1 VVFAGESLFLR
12 ILNFTHVDSDD
23 VENNHLM
30 QDLGALLR
38 ERREALGLN
47 LADVEAGTR
56 IRQKYLAALESDEWH
71 LLPGEVVGR
80 GFLRNYTR
88 FLDLDADAVLERRKV
103 SVDPHLQRALES
115 TSAGA
120 PMPAGRD
127 VDYRPRDVSLT
138 REPLIDFDDIVID
151 WRRFTPLISLLLLVL
166 VLAGGWWGVRQ
177 LSPRMGD
184 FFGGAVGGV
193 QTRVAEIRA
202 TEPATAI
209 PAGLVVSD
217 AGNTAAPEATATPV
231 AAAVVPVVEPT
242 ATPIPPTPAPS
253 PTPTVFEPTA
263 TPADSSGVTQPV
275 VEEPTAEVVVET
287 PTEEAAPPPE
297 FPSPVCADERS
308 VLLSPGV
315 NQLVQGQVTISGTVF
330 HDDFW
335 YYKLEFAPGAN
346 ASEGFVY
353 FAGAERQIT
362 GGELARLNSAALG
375 NGTYTLKLTVVD
387 NAGNFPP
394 TCQVTIRVEN

>member
-1 VVFAGESLFLR
+1 
-12 ILNFTHVDSDD
+12 
-23 VENNHLM
+23 M

-88 FLDLDADAVLERRKV
+88 FLDLDAEAVLERRKV

-151 WRRFTPLISLLLLVL
+151 WRRLTPLISLLLLVL
-166 VLAGGWWGVRQ
+166 IVAGGWWGVRQ
-177 LSPRMGD
+177 LSPRLGD
-184 FFGGAVGGV
+184 FFGGSVDGV
-193 QTRVAEIRA
+193 QTRIAEIRA

-209 PAGLVVSD
+209 PAAAVVSD
-217 AGNTAAPEATATPV
+217 IGSTATPEATATPV
-231 AAAVVPVVEPT
+231 TVAVVPIVEPT
-242 ATPIPPTPAPS
+242 ATPIPPTPVPS
-253 PTPTVFEPTA
+253 PTPAALEPTA
-263 TPADSSGVTQPV
+263 TPAEVAQPV
-275 VEEPTAEVVVET
+275 VEQPTAEVLVEPT
-287 PTEEAAPPPE
+287 PVDAAPTPE
-297 FPSPVCADERS
+297 FPPPLCKDERT
-308 VLLSPGV
+308 VILSPGM
-315 NQLVQGQVTISGTVF
+315 NQQVQGQVTISGTVF

>member
-1 VVFAGESLFLR
+1 MFPLLLFA
-12 ILNFTHVDSDD
+12 HVDIDD
-23 VENNHLM
+23 VENKYIM

-88 FLDLDADAVLERRKV
+88 FLDLDAEAVLERRRV

-120 PMPAGRD
+120 PMPASRD

-151 WRRFTPLISLLLLVL
+151 WRRLTPLISLLLLVL
-166 VLAGGWWGVRQ
+166 VVAGGWWGVRQ
-177 LSPRMGD
+177 LSPRLGD
-184 FFGGAVGGV
+184 FFGGTVDGV

-209 PAGLVVSD
+209 PAPVVVSD
-217 AGNTAAPEATATPV
+217 AGSTAALAATDTPV
-231 AAAVVPVVEPT
+231 VAVAAPVVEAT

-253 PTPTVFEPTA
+253 STPAVLEPTA
-263 TPADSSGVTQPV
+263 TPADVVQPV
-275 VEEPTAEVVVET
+275 VEQPIEQPTAEVVVEPT
-287 PTEEAAPPPE
+287 PEDAAPTPE
-297 FPSPVCADERS
+297 FPPPVCADERS
-308 VLLSPGV
+308 VILSPGV
-315 NQLVQGQVTISGTVF
+315 NQQVQGQVSIVGTVS

>member
-1 VVFAGESLFLR
+1 
-12 ILNFTHVDSDD
+12 
-23 VENNHLM
+23 M

-88 FLDLDADAVLERRKV
+88 FLDLDVESILERRRV

-127 VDYRPRDVSLT
+127 VDYRPRDVALI
-138 REPLIDFDDIVID
+138 REPLIDFDDIEID
-151 WRRFTPLISLLLLVL
+151 WRRFSPLIVLLFVVL
-166 VLAGGWWGVRQ
+166 IGAGGWWSFQQ
-177 LSPRMGD
+177 LSPRLGN
-184 FFGGAVGGV
+184 FFGDTVDSV

-209 PAGLVVSD
+209 PATPVVSD
-217 AGNTAAPEATATPV
+217 SGGTAAALVTDPTATPV
-231 AAAVVPVVEPT
+231 PEVAAPIDPPT
-242 ATPIPPTPAPS
+242 ATPIPAVPTLTPVALDPAS
-253 PTPTVFEPTA
+253 TPTPTEVVA
-263 TPADSSGVTQPV
+263 QPV
-275 VEEPTAEVVVET
+275 VEEPTPEVVVET
-287 PTEEAAPPPE
+287 PTEEAASAPE
-297 FPSPVCADERS
+297 FPPPTCADERS
-308 VLLSPGV
+308 VILSPGV
-315 NQLVQGQVTISGTVF
+315 NQRVQGQVTISGTVF

-362 GGELARLNSAALG
+362 EGELAKLNSAALG

>member
-1 VVFAGESLFLR
+1 
-12 ILNFTHVDSDD
+12 
-23 VENNHLM
+23 M

-120 PMPAGRD
+120 PMPVSRD

-151 WRRFTPLISLLLLVL
+151 WRRFTPLIALLLLVL
-166 VLAGGWWGVRQ
+166 LGAGGWWGFQQ
-177 LSPRMGD
+177 LSPRLGN
-184 FFGGAVGGV
+184 FFGDTVDGV

-209 PAGLVVSD
+209 PAAAVVS
-217 AGNTAAPEATATPV
+217 ANSGTAATIVTDPTATPV
-231 AAAVVPVVEPT
+231 PAVAVPLDPPT
-242 ATPIPPTPAPS
+242 ATPIPAVPTLTPTTLEPTPTPAE
-253 PTPTVFEPTA
+253 V
-263 TPADSSGVTQPV
+263 VVQPV

-287 PTEEAAPPPE
+287 PTEEAAPTPE
-297 FPSPVCADERS
+297 FPPPVCADERS
-308 VLLSPGV
+308 VILSPGV
-315 NQLVQGQVTISGTVF
+315 NQRVQGQVTISGTVF
-330 HDDFW
+330 HEDFW

-362 GGELARLNSAALG
+362 AGDLARLNSAALG